1 MRTIKIFTTNGVGGT
16 VDTNARTLADL
27 KPVLM
32 ERNISISG
40 MKMLVG
46 ETKNEL
52 SEDAAIL
59 PEGAFKLYLMPNKT
73 KSGVDFE
80 EMEENI
86 ETLLDK
92 VEEMEEKLDT
102 ILDKLNDGCSNVATR
117 STISAED
124 AASLE
129 ELRALS
135 ANAGRYGEY

>member
-32 ERNISISG
+32 ERNISTSG

-80 EMEENI
+80 GMESNIEEIHDELENI
-86 ETLLDK
+86 ND
-92 VEEMEEKLDT
+92 KLDT
-102 ILDKLNDGCSNVATR
+102 ILRKLNNPIMSNTPS

>member
-1 MRTIKIFTTNGVGGT
+1 MRTIKIFTTNGVGGS
-16 VDTNARTLADL
+16 VETNARTLGDL

-32 ERNISISG
+32 ERNISTLG

-86 ETLLDK
+86 EEIFSEL
-92 VEEMEEKLDT
+92 ESINAKLDT
-102 ILDKLNDGCSNVATR
+102 ILNKLNNPIMSSTPS

-135 ANAGRYGEY
+135 ANAGRYGEF